1 MVWLAS
7 TGNSSKNFSGIS
19 APMMDTV
26 KKRHKSFHWTEE
38 AEKSFNLLKKK
49 ITEQPI
55 LVLPDFSKTF
65 QVRCDTS
72 GFAIGVV
79 LSQDNRSVTYFSE
92 KLNETKIKYS
102 TYDKEFYAVIQAL
115 KKWRHYLVPKEFVL
129 YSDNHALQ
137 FVTRQEKLNQ
147 KHAKWVEYMQNF
159 TFVIK
164 HISGTA
170 NKVVDALSRKCL
182 LMQEF
187 RVKTLGFDNLKEMY
201 RDDPDFKEAYEASE
215 NPILRDRSQWTEYMI
230 QDGLLFRG
238 NQLCIL
244 KCSMRENLLKEKH
257 SGGLVGHFGHD
268 KTFSKLNGSYFW
280 PGMRMDVKKFVD
292 RCRICQHTKGKRQN
306 TGLYQPLPIPE
317 RSWDA
322 VSMDFILGLPRT
334 QRGYDSIFVVVDRFS
349 KMAHFIPC
357 QKTSDATHI
366 ANLFFKEVV
375 RLHGLPKSIV
385 SDRDTKFMGHFWRT
399 LWKKLGTS
407 LSFSSAYHPQ
417 MDGQTEVVNRS
428 LGDLLRSLVT
438 EHHSQ
443 WDHILPQA
451 EFTYNDS
458 LNRST
463 GQSPFQIVY
472 GMQPRGVSELKDA
485 EQVEF
490 RSASAED
497 FAEGMKELHSQIKE
511 RLQSSNQ
518 EYKRRADQ
526 HRRELQFEVGDLILA
541 HLRKERFPRGT
552 YNKLKMKKIGP
563 CKVIRKFGANAY
575 EIELP
580 DGVGISPIFNVVDLY
595 PYRAEE
601 AGAEE
606 EQKEIQWT
614 KQMPVAEKPQMES
627 VIDKRVSKKTRRKE
641 YFEYLVKWKGHP
653 VEDAS
658 WEDEATI
665 HRHGQTVQELMNRS
679 S

>member
-1 MVWLAS
+1 MDPEKVKAIKDWPSPKSIFEVRSFHGLAS
-7 TGNSSKNFSGIS
+7 FYRKFIRNFSGIC

-26 KKRHKSFHWTEE
+26 KKRHKYFHWTEE
-38 AEKSFNLLKKK
+38 AEKSFKLLKEK
-49 ITEQPI
+49 ITGQPV

-65 QVRCDTS
+65 QVRCDAS
-72 GFAIGVV
+72 GFAIGAV
-79 LSQDNRSVTYFSE
+79 LSQDNRPIAYFSE
-92 KLNETKIKYS
+92 KLNDAKMKYS

-137 FVTRQEKLNQ
+137 FITRQEKLNQ

-182 LMQEF
+182 ILQEF

-201 RDDPDFKEAYEASE
+201 RDDADFKEAYEACE
-215 NPILRDRSQWTEYMI
+215 NPVLRDRSQWTEYMI

-238 NQLCIL
+238 NQLCIP
-244 KCSMRENLLKEKH
+244 KSSMRENLLKEKH
-257 SGGLVGHFGHD
+257 SGGLAGHFGHD
-268 KTFSKLNGSYFW
+268 KTFAQLNGSYYW
-280 PGMRMDVKKFVD
+280 PGMRTDVKKFVNK
-292 RCRICQHTKGKRQN
+292 CRICQHAKGKRQN
-306 TGLYQPLPIPE
+306 TGLYQPFPVPE
-317 RSWDA
+317 RPWDA
-322 VSMDFILGLPRT
+322 VSMDFVLGLPRM
-334 QRGYDSIFVVVDRFS
+334 QRGCDSIFVVVDRFS

-385 SDRDTKFMGHFWRT
+385 SDRDTKFVGHFWRT
-399 LWKKLGTS
+399 LWKKLGTN

-428 LGDLLRSLVT
+428 LGDLLRSLVA

-443 WDHILPQA
+443 WDQILPQA
-451 EFTYNDS
+451 EFAYNDS
-458 LNRST
+458 PNRST
-463 GQSPFQIVY
+463 GQSPFQIMY
-472 GMQPRGVSELKDA
+472 GMQPRGVSELRDLEKS
-485 EQVEF
+485 EF

-497 FAEGMKELHSQIKE
+497 FAAEMQELHNKIKE
-511 RLQSSNQ
+511 RLQNSNQ
-518 EYKRRADQ
+518 EYKHRADQ
-526 HRRELQFEVGDLILA
+526 HRRELQFEVGDLVLA

-563 CKVIRKFGANAY
+563 CKIIRKFEANAY

-580 DGVGISPIFNVVDLY
+580 DGVGISPIFNIADLY
-595 PYRAEE
+595 PYRADET
-601 AGAEE
+601 GAER
-606 EQKEIQWT
+606 I
-614 KQMPVAEKPQMES
+614 
-627 VIDKRVSKKTRRKE
+627 RRK
-641 YFEYLVKWKGHP
+641 FNGLNNC
-653 VEDAS
+653 
-658 WEDEATI
+658 
-665 HRHGQTVQELMNRS
+665 L
-679 S
+679 